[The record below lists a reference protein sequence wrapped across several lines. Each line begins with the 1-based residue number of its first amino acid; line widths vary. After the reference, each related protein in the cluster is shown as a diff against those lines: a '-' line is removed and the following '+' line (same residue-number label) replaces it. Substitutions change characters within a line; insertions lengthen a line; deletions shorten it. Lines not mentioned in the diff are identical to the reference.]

1 MRLQFGFVIFWQ
13 KDFGA
18 KASHKM
24 LVKLMLILNDFV
36 LNILLWHRVR
46 VVIILRIAF
55 CDCMKRSCKST
66 LTGAFVSGSGGSQ
79 LFDRTAR
86 FLVAAK
92 SRDQSY
98 KTFLQ
103 CKLHLNEIG

>member
-1 MRLQFGFVIFWQ
+1 MCLQFGFVIFWQ

-18 KASHKM
+18 KAFHKM

-36 LNILLWHRVR
+36 LNILLCLSVR
-46 VVIILRIAF
+46 LVIILYIAF
-55 CDCMKRSCKST
+55 CDNIKRSCKRT
-66 LTGAFVSGSGGSQ
+66 LNGAFVSGSGGSQ

-98 KTFLQ
+98 KPFLQ